1 MASLK
6 KRTKPVRALITTD
19 DYEIQGCLHIRVGG
33 QHSRISDM
41 LNNRE
46 SKFIP
51 ITDAIFLGVN
61 NPEGQPRHVETMIL
75 RIDSIKAIVPDA
87 DEERKAT
94 EEARAEGLDG
104 DIAASNWK

>member
-1 MASLK
+1 
-6 KRTKPVRALITTD
+6 
-19 DYEIQGCLHIRVGG
+19 
-33 QHSRISDM
+33 
-41 LNNRE
+41 
-46 SKFIP
+46 
-51 ITDAIFLGVN
+51 
-61 NPEGQPRHVETMIL
+61 MIL